1 MLDRNAV
8 EQLIEMALAEDLGD
22 AGDLT
27 SRATLPESLRLK
39 GRIVAKA
46 DGIIAGLPLVEMVY
60 QKVDS
65 TVLVHPCVQD
75 GGQVVRGTLVCEIEG
90 KGQSL
95 LTGERVALNFLQ
107 RLSGIATLTHQFVKA
122 AQGTRTKILDTRK
135 TTPGWRSLEKYAVRI
150 GGGQNHRIGL
160 YDMVMIKDN
169 HIDGAG
175 SITKAVE
182 AVRSYV
188 PAAHIPIEV
197 EVRNLDELREVL
209 PLKVDRVLLD
219 NMSDEQMREAV
230 QITNGQ
236 VPLEA
241 SGNMNLQRVAAV
253 AATGVDYI
261 SVGALTHSA
270 PALDLSMKI
279 SRI

>member
-1 MLDRNAV
+1 MFDTHAAV
-8 EQLIEMALAEDLGD
+8 RLIEMALAEDLGD
-22 AGDLT
+22 SGDVT
-27 SRATLPESLRLK
+27 SLSTLPEVLHLK

-46 DGIIAGLPLVEMVY
+46 DGIVAGLPVVEMVY
-60 QKVDS
+60 QQVDPGV
-65 TVLVHPCVQD
+65 TVKRHVEDGVQ
-75 GGQVVRGTLVCEIEG
+75 VARGTLVCEIEG

-107 RLSGIATLTHQFVKA
+107 RLSGIATLTHQFVEA

-135 TTPGWRSLEKYAVRI
+135 TTPGWRSLEKYAVRM

-182 AVRSYV
+182 AVRSYA

-219 NMSDEQMREAV
+219 NMSDAQMREAV
-230 QITNGQ
+230 QITDGQ

-279 SRI
+279 SRS